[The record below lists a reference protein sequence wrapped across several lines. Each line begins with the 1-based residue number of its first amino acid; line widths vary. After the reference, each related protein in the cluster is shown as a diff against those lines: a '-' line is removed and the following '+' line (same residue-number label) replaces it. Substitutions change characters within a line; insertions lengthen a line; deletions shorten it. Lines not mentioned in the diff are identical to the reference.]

1 MKKVDHYNFFIIY
14 KTGWN
19 NLLPKN
25 IRKIILNRAKH
36 YNKKLLK
43 DNAKNKYR
51 ELSEE
56 KNIWSEKMEEID
68 FTICLK
74 KRNKDFENIKKVIVK
89 LKIKKN
95 NLTFSHCML

>member
-1 MKKVDHYNFFIIY
+1 
-14 KTGWN
+14 
-19 NLLPKN
+19 
-25 IRKIILNRAKH
+25 
-36 YNKKLLK
+36 
-43 DNAKNKYR
+43 
-51 ELSEE
+51 
-56 KNIWSEKMEEID
+56 MEEID